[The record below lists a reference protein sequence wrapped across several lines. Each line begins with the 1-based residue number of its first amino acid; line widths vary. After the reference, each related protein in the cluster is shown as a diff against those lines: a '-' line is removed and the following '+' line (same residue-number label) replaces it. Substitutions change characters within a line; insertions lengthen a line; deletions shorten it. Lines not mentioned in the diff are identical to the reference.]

1 MHTAQWTMDY
11 KNTQSTNTTMH
22 NANKNNI
29 MTIIILRN
37 VTHNDYNEQWIKWIT
52 IMMQTTTITINNE
65 QCQWTIISTTMKNEN
80 YVLQCLTKFVMK
92 ILL

>member
-1 MHTAQWTMDY
+1 MQTKAVIWQQTKWDE
-11 KNTQSTNTTMH
+11 
-22 NANKNNI
+22 
-29 MTIIILRN
+29 TI
-37 VTHNDYNEQWIKWIT
+37 HNDYNEQWIKWIT